1 VNILQYS
8 MDALSLGGLY
18 ALAAL
23 GIGLIFGVMRLIN
36 FAHGELITAC
46 GYSLLLLASAWEPL
60 MVLGALAIVVVLAL
74 AMERVAFR
82 PLRDV
87 DPATMLIASF
97 AVSFFI
103 QKVLFLLVGGRA
115 KGVDLFPELSVSVSF
130 LGLRAEL
137 LQLVTVGSVIV
148 LLVALVLFL
157 RNTRFGIVMRAAAED
172 FRMARLLGVRANQV
186 IAVAFAIS
194 GILATA
200 VGVLFVAQTGSL
212 TPRMGVPLVIIAFV
226 STVIGGLGSLSGAAV
241 GGFLVG
247 VTSVGLEA
255 SLPPGWRA
263 FREAFVFGL
272 VIVILL
278 FRPQGLLPAPGYR
291 ERI

>member
-1 VNILQYS
+1 MNILQYV

-23 GIGLIFGVMRLIN
+23 GIGLIFGVLRLIN
-36 FAHGELITAC
+36 FAHGELITAT
-46 GYSLLLLASAWEPL
+46 GYSLLLLASAWEPV
-60 MVLGALAIVVVLAL
+60 MVIGAVAIVVLLAL

-82 PLRDV
+82 PLRAV

-97 AVSFFI
+97 AVSFFL
-103 QKVLFLLVGGRA
+103 QKMLFLIVGGRA
-115 KGVDLFPELSVSVSF
+115 KGVDILPGLTVSVTV
-130 LGLRAEL
+130 LGARVQL
-137 LQLVTVGSVIV
+137 LQLVTIGTVVA

-157 RNTRFGIVMRAAAED
+157 RNTRFGVVMRAAAED
-172 FRMARLLGVRANQV
+172 FRMARLLGVRANQI
-186 IAVAFAIS
+186 IAAAFAMS
-194 GILATA
+194 GVLAAA
-200 VGVLFVAQTGSL
+200 VGVLFVAQTGTL

-226 STVIGGLGSLSGAAV
+226 STVIGGLGSLTGAVV

-247 VTSVGLEA
+247 VASAALEA
-255 SLPPGWRA
+255 SLPGDWRA

-272 VIVILL
+272 VILVLL
-278 FRPQGLLPAPGYR
+278 FRPQGLFPAAGFR

>member
-1 VNILQYS
+1 MNLLQNA

-23 GIGLIFGVMRLIN
+23 GIGLIFGVLRLIN
-36 FAHGELITAC
+36 FAHGELITAT
-46 GYSLLLLASAWEPL
+46 GYSLLLLAAAWEPL
-60 MVLGALAIVVVLAL
+60 MVAGALVLVVLLAL
-74 AMERVAFR
+74 AMERAAFR
-82 PLRDV
+82 PLRAV

-97 AVSFFI
+97 AVSFFL

-115 KGVDLFPELSVSVSF
+115 KGVDILPELTTSVTVF
-130 LGLRAEL
+130 GARVPL
-137 LQLVTVGSVIV
+137 LQLVTIGTIVV
-148 LLVALVLFL
+148 LLTALVLFL
-157 RNTRFGIVMRAAAED
+157 RNTRFGVVMRAAAED
-172 FRMARLLGVRANQV
+172 FRMARLLGVHANQV
-186 IAVAFAIS
+186 IAVAFAMS

-200 VGVLFVAQTGSL
+200 VGVLYVAQTGAL

-226 STVIGGLGSLSGAAV
+226 STVIGGLGSLTGAVV

-247 VTSVGLEA
+247 VA
-255 SLPPGWRA
+255 SAALQAGLPPEWSA

-272 VIVILL
+272 VILVLL
-278 FRPQGLLPAPGYR
+278 FRPQGLFPAAGFK